1 MLGGQSSNV
10 TCSSGQVFGSART
23 LKPDGISGFIWA
35 FSSIESNHLSKKEEK
50 IPPWC
55 LSCEDCCSLFPSAF
69 FQACCISCYH
79 GDLAFCADLSR
90 YVPFAVQAKY
100 RPPYSASWFLVS
112 VRIFFFSL
120 SSSHASTKYYWM
132 AIWLQ
137 SRGSC
142 TRSTD
147 VLKIRH
153 HSLEASQLHWSSQDM
168 SKWVECEVGSTLIG
182 IFKCCPMFLL
192 ASFCLP

>member
-1 MLGGQSSNV
+1 MMLVLWGLL
-10 TCSSGQVFGSART
+10 FP
-23 LKPDGISGFIWA
+23 L
-35 FSSIESNHLSKKEEK
+35 SI
-50 IPPWC
+50 
-55 LSCEDCCSLFPSAF
+55 SLFPSMLHLLLPWWLGIL
-69 FQACCISCYH
+69 CW
-79 GDLAFCADLSR
+79 LSR

-182 IFKCCPMFLL
+182 MFKCCPMFLL

>member
-23 LKPDGISGFIWA
+23 LKADGISGFIWA
-35 FSSIESNHLSKKEEK
+35 FSSIESNQLSKKEEE

-55 LSCEDCCSLFPSAF
+55 SSCEDCCSLFPSAF
-69 FQACCISCYH
+69 YQACCISCYH
-79 GDLAFCADLSR
+79 GDLAFCADWVDMFPLQYRQNTDLHILSAG
-90 YVPFAVQAKY
+90 FQCLWGFF
-100 RPPYSASWFLVS
+100 PP
-112 VRIFFFSL
+112 SL

-137 SRGSC
+137 SRGRC

-153 HSLEASQLHWSSQDM
+153 HSLESSQLHWSSQDM

-182 IFKCCPMFLL
+182 MFKCCPMLLL